1 MFFDSAAKIPQD
13 NPISQQQPL
22 FGVAE
27 TDDVA
32 NCRHLT
38 LGNSPHTT
46 HLGIIGKK
54 LIFASTNKIR
64 SMNKIPDYMFTRKFL
79 FLTVLFIV
87 AFSILFLQL
96 YSPFSSTYW
105 FTLRDSYM
113 LIGTITM
120 YAFSVLFLFS
130 SKILLIELNR
140 RYGVGV
146 WGLILFSLAEVFI
159 VSIIY
164 ISITMLVKQDGIT
177 LGELA
182 PKAIFCIFLI
192 LLIPYIIAYLF
203 GYAHGLKIQSGKV
216 AAKSKETLMVSI
228 HDNNGKIKLSL
239 RIMDILYAVSE
250 DNYVKVFYEQDGAI
264 RNSMIRTTAKN
275 IEDDLEGQITR
286 CHRSY
291 LINIA
296 KVKFFNNDRD
306 NLYVILDQ
314 EGINPIPVSRSY
326 RDAIASLLSK

>member
-1 MFFDSAAKIPQD
+1 
-13 NPISQQQPL
+13 
-22 FGVAE
+22 
-27 TDDVA
+27 
-32 NCRHLT
+32 
-38 LGNSPHTT
+38 
-46 HLGIIGKK
+46 
-54 LIFASTNKIR
+54 
-64 SMNKIPDYMFTRKFL
+64 MNKLPDYMFTRKFL

-113 LIGTITM
+113 IVGTGTM
-120 YAFSVLFLFS
+120 YAFSVLFLLS
-130 SKILLIELNR
+130 SKVLLMEINR
-140 RYGVGV
+140 KHGVGV

-159 VSIIY
+159 VSAIY
-164 ISITMLVKQDGIT
+164 ISITLLVKQNDVTI
-177 LGELA
+177 GELFPRA
-182 PKAIFCIFLI
+182 VFCIFLI
-192 LLIPYIIAYLF
+192 LVIPYIIAYLY
-203 GYAHGLKIQSGKV
+203 GYAHSLKIQTGK
-216 AAKSKETLMVSI
+216 ASSKPQGTLMVSI

-250 DNYVKVFYEQDGAI
+250 DNYVKIFYEQDGTL

-275 IEDDLEGQITR
+275 IEEDLEGHITR

-326 RDAIASLLSK
+326 RDTIASLLSQ

>member
-1 MFFDSAAKIPQD
+1 
-13 NPISQQQPL
+13 
-22 FGVAE
+22 
-27 TDDVA
+27 
-32 NCRHLT
+32 
-38 LGNSPHTT
+38 
-46 HLGIIGKK
+46 
-54 LIFASTNKIR
+54 
-64 SMNKIPDYMFTRKFL
+64 MNKIPDYMFTRKFL

-105 FTLRDSYM
+105 FTLRNNYM
-113 LIGTITM
+113 LLGTSIM
-120 YAFSVLFLFS
+120 YAFSVLFLLS

-140 RYGVGV
+140 KYDIGV
-146 WGLILFSLAEVFI
+146 WGLILFSLAEVLI
-159 VSIIY
+159 VSLIY
-164 ISITMLVKQDGIT
+164 ISITMLVKQNDVS
-177 LGELA
+177 LGELV
-182 PKAIFCIFLI
+182 PRAIFCIFLI
-192 LLIPYIIAYLF
+192 LVIPYMIAYLF
-203 GYAHGLKIQSGKV
+203 GYAHGLKLQSGKTE
-216 AAKSKETLMVSI
+216 SKPQGTLMVSI

-250 DNYVKVFYEQDGAI
+250 DNYVKIFYEQDGTV

-296 KVKFFNNDRD
+296 KVRFFNNDRD

-314 EGINPIPVSRSY
+314 DGINPIPVSRSY
-326 RDAIASLLSK
+326 RDAITALLSKKT